1 MVGLILADIFIFP
14 LNLSQ
19 KDYFLDAVRQH
30 KFRLLREIL
39 GHNVVKLARHQRSI
53 VDWEL
58 QLRAQ
63 ESWVLQKPG
72 ASHLG
77 LPILTAKWGSVS
89 VQPHKPNLQ
98 PCVVLQHRV
107 SSCQDEGCP

>member
-39 GHNVVKLARHQRSI
+39 GHNVVKLARHPALYSR
-53 VDWEL
+53 L
-58 QLRAQ
+58 GTPAQ
-63 ESWVLQKPG
+63 GPG
-72 ASHLG
+72 ILG
-77 LPILTAKWGSVS
+77 SPEAWGFSPGPAYSYCKVGICICSTA
-89 VQPHKPNLQ
+89 QT
-98 PCVVLQHRV
+98 
-107 SSCQDEGCP
+107 